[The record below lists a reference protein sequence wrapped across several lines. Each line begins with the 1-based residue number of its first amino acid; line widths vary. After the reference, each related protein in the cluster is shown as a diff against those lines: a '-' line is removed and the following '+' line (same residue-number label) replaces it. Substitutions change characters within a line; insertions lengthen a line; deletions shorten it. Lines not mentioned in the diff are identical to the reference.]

1 MLGAPAPRRG
11 RRPKGRRRE
20 RSPHRCTRI
29 CLFETMI
36 ECPQVA
42 ELIAQKYLVGTKVFA
57 PVDPDLKGVRTV
69 AGDYNEK
76 QLAERMDRPQLVGD
90 IVAHWFRFGERRKTV
105 CFATSV
111 GHSVHIRD
119 EFVRAGVRA
128 EHVDGTTP
136 KLERDATLG
145 RLASGEIELVT
156 NCAVLSEGWNQPAI
170 SCCILARPTKQMGL
184 FRQMIG
190 RVLRPA
196 PRQDRCDRSRSFGRR
211 FPSRLCRG
219 SSALDAG
226 SRSPRREPGASTAV
240 HRAFIAASRM
250 HAMRRHPHRRRSVL
264 PLRIPAAAAR
274 RSRSHSSMA
283 ISRS

>member
-1 MLGAPAPRRG
+1 
-11 RRPKGRRRE
+11 
-20 RSPHRCTRI
+20 
-29 CLFETMI
+29 MI

-57 PVDPDLKGVRTV
+57 PIDPDLSGVRTV

-90 IVAHWFRFGERRKTV
+90 IVTHWLKFGERRKTV

-136 KLERDATLG
+136 KPERDATLA

-156 NCAVLSEGWNQPAI
+156 NCAVLSEGWDH
-170 SCCILARPTKQMGL
+170 ARNKL
-184 FRQMIG
+184 
-190 RVLRPA
+190 LHSRPA
-196 PRQDRCDRSRSFGRR
+196 DEADGAIQANDRTRVAAGRWQD
-211 FPSRLCRG
+211 
-219 SSALDAG
+219 
-226 SRSPRREPGASTAV
+226 
-240 HRAFIAASRM
+240 
-250 HAMRRHPHRRRSVL
+250 
-264 PLRIPAAAAR
+264 
-274 RSRSHSSMA
+274 
-283 ISRS
+283 